1 MQVQQVMSKNPEY
14 LLANATLE
22 EAAQK
27 MRDLNLG
34 FLPIADDHNKKLQGI
49 VTDRDITVRGVAEGL
64 DPHNTAAAEV
74 KTDKVLYCFEND
86 SLEQA
91 ADSMKQAETY
101 RLVVLNNSEEKS
113 FSGIISLADVL
124 RHNRVELSAETA
136 RVIVSH

>member
-101 RLVVLNNSEEKS
+101 RLVVLNNPEEKS